1 MLPPHSL
8 LPSRMLI
15 RSLLVAGITSHP
27 FLLAPG
33 LSILNFLSKPRGP
46 LFSTDRNP
54 ILHTTLKSFLYSHF
68 CAGENA
74 SEVKATIQNMKN
86 MGFRGVIL
94 TYAKETS
101 GKDFKDD
108 KLSNDKSQSVD
119 SEITAWHQGVL
130 QTVRMIGD
138 GDFLALKLTGAGE
151 AVTTALSAGKLLP
164 EQMESALLDVC
175 DEAISRHVNVFLD
188 AEQHYVQSGIDK
200 VALNL
205 MRRYNR
211 GGVAVVFSTY
221 QAYLKSAPRILLD
234 HLHKAREERFVI
246 GIKLVRGAYM
256 STEPRHLIHD
266 TKEETDLFYD
276 RIAEGLIQG
285 QYASWAQDETF
296 NSPKLELFLATHNL
310 PSTLKAQKLQKS
322 RMHAQLPLIRIQ
334 YGQLL
339 GMADEVSLTLLQLNQ
354 EDASDKQLA
363 ATEVYKCLTW
373 GTLSDCIYYLLRR
386 ANENK
391 DAVTRTLAEYN
402 ALKREVLRRMMGVFS
417 S

>member
-1 MLPPHSL
+1 
-8 LPSRMLI
+8 
-15 RSLLVAGITSHP
+15 
-27 FLLAPG
+27 
-33 LSILNFLSKPRGP
+33 
-46 LFSTDRNP
+46 
-54 ILHTTLKSFLYSHF
+54 
-68 CAGENA
+68 
-74 SEVKATIQNMKN
+74 

-101 GKDFKDD
+101 GSSSQKDS
-108 KLSNDKSQSVD
+108 LNDESQGVD
-119 SEITAWHQGVL
+119 NEIMAWHQGVL
-130 QTVRMIGD
+130 QTIRMIGD

-151 AVTTALSAGKLLP
+151 AVTTALSSGKPLP

-175 DEAISRHVNVFLD
+175 DEAISRHVNVFVD
-188 AEQHYVQSGIDK
+188 AEQHHVQPGIDK

-211 GGVAVVFSTY
+211 SGVAVVFNTY
-221 QAYLKSAPRILLD
+221 QGYLKSTPRILLD
-234 HLHKAREERFVI
+234 HLHKAKEEQFVI

-266 TKEETDLFYD
+266 TKEGTDVSYD
-276 RIAEGLIQG
+276 SIAEGLIKG
-285 QYASWAQDETF
+285 QYADWTQDEAF

-310 PSTLKAQKLQKS
+310 PSTLKAQKLQNS
-322 RMHAQLPLIRIQ
+322 RMHARLPLIRIQ

-339 GMADEVSLTLLQLNQ
+339 GMADEVSLTLLQTNR
-354 EDASDKQLA
+354 EDVSGKRFA

-373 GTLSDCIYYLLRR
+373 GTLNDCIFYLLRR

-391 DAVTRTLAEYN
+391 DAVTRTLAEYK
-402 ALKREVLRRMMGVFS
+402 ALKQEVLRRVKNIFS